1 MQDQQGPDGHPQ
13 PATGS
18 QLKTSFAEFV
28 VLTALLISLTA
39 MSIDIMLPSLPQIGA
54 AFSVAH
60 VNETQQIIT
69 SYMVGLGFGQLAWG
83 PLSDRFGRKLLLL
96 LGLFVF
102 VLGSLACLL
111 APTFGA
117 MLAARMVQGFGGA
130 AARVISV
137 AIVRD
142 LFAGRQMA
150 RVMSTV
156 MTVFIAVPIFAPSIG
171 QGLAHVGNWRW
182 TFYVLLAAGM
192 IGMVWAGNRLSETAR
207 PAGAGSPGFIAG
219 AMAVL
224 RNKVTS
230 GYTAASGFMFG
241 CLVSYI
247 SSAQQIFVDVYD
259 LGQLF
264 PVMFGAL
271 ACSLAVASFTNAR
284 LVQRLGMRRASH
296 SALIALIA
304 LSLAMSL
311 ASVTGRPP
319 LLVFGPL
326 MAGAFFCFGLIFANF
341 NAIAMQ
347 PMAHVAGTAASLIG
361 FFSTMTGAAL
371 GWFVG
376 RMFDGTVRPIS
387 IGFLLLGIAAFVCVL
402 AVEGRNGLLR
412 GE

>member
-13 PATGS
+13 IAAGPR
-18 QLKTSFAEFV
+18 LKTSFAEFV
-28 VLTALLISLTA
+28 GLTALLISLTA

-60 VNETQQIIT
+60 ANETQQIIT
-69 SYMVGLGFGQLAWG
+69 SYMVGLGFGQLVWG

-111 APTFGA
+111 APAFGV

-156 MTVFIAVPIFAPSIG
+156 MTVFIAVPIFAPSVG
-171 QGLAHVGNWRW
+171 QALAHVGNWRW
-182 TFYVLLAAGM
+182 IFYVLLAAGL
-192 IGMVWAGNRLSETAR
+192 IGMLWAGNRLSETAR
-207 PAGAGSPGFIAG
+207 PGTASLGFVAGCL
-219 AMAVL
+219 AVL
-224 RNKVTS
+224 RNRVTL
-230 GYTAASGFMFG
+230 GYTIAGGFMFG

-247 SSAQQIFVDVYD
+247 SSAQQIFVDVYG
-259 LGQLF
+259 LGTWF

-271 ACSLAVASFTNAR
+271 ASSLAVASFTNAR

-296 SALIALIA
+296 TALIALIA
-304 LSLAMSL
+304 VSLAMTL
-311 ASVTGRPP
+311 ASIAGRPP
-319 LLVFGPL
+319 LAVFGPL

-387 IGFLLLGIAAFVCVL
+387 IGFLLLGIAAFVCVFT
-402 AVEGRNGLLR
+402 VEGRNGLLK

>member
-1 MQDQQGPDGHPQ
+1 MQDQHGPDGHPQ
-13 PATGS
+13 TASGPR
-18 QLKTSFAEFV
+18 LKTSFAEFV

-39 MSIDIMLPSLPQIGA
+39 MSIDIMLPSLPQIGT
-54 AFSVAH
+54 AFAVDHA
-60 VNETQQIIT
+60 NETQQILT

-111 APTFGA
+111 APTFGV

-156 MTVFIAVPIFAPSIG
+156 MTVFIAVPIFAPSVG
-171 QGLAHVGNWRW
+171 QALAHVGNWRW
-182 TFYVLLAAGM
+182 TFYVLLAAGL
-192 IGMVWAGNRLSETAR
+192 IGMLWAGNRLSETAR
-207 PAGAGSPGFIAG
+207 PGTASLGFVAGCL
-219 AMAVL
+219 AVL
-224 RNKVTS
+224 RNRVTL
-230 GYTAASGFMFG
+230 GYTIAGGFMFA

-247 SSAQQIFVDVYD
+247 SSAQQIFVDVYA
-259 LGQLF
+259 LGTWF

-271 ACSLAVASFTNAR
+271 ASSLAVASFTNAR

-304 LSLAMSL
+304 ISLTMSL
-311 ASVTGRPP
+311 TSIAGRPP
-319 LLVFGPL
+319 LLVFGLL

-361 FFSTMTGAAL
+361 FVSTMTGAVL

-402 AVEGRNGLLR
+402 AVEGRNGLLK

>member
-1 MQDQQGPDGHPQ
+1 MQDKLGPDGQ
-13 PATGS
+13 PISGLG
-18 QLKTSFAEFV
+18 LKTSFAEFV

-54 AFSVAH
+54 AFSVANA
-60 VNETQQIIT
+60 NETQQIIT
-69 SYMVGLGFGQLAWG
+69 SYMLGLGIGQLAWG
-83 PLSDRFGRKLLLL
+83 PLSDRFGRKVLLLI
-96 LGLFVF
+96 GLFIF

-111 APTFGA
+111 APTLNA
-117 MLAARMVQGFGGA
+117 MLGARAVQGFGGA

-142 LFAGRQMA
+142 MFAGRQMA

-156 MTVFIAVPIFAPSIG
+156 MTVFIAVPIFAPSVG
-171 QGLAHVGNWRW
+171 QALAHIGNWRW
-182 TFYVLLAAGM
+182 NFYVLLSAGL
-192 IGMVWAGNRLSETAR
+192 IGMVWAGYRLSETSR
-207 PAGAGSPGFIAG
+207 PAGAAMLGFIDG
-219 AMAVL
+219 CRTVL
-224 RNKVTS
+224 RNRVTL
-230 GYTAASGFMFG
+230 GYTIASGFMFA

-311 ASVTGRPP
+311 ASIAGRPT

-361 FFSTMTGAAL
+361 FFSTMTGASL

-387 IGFLLLGIAAFVCVL
+387 IGFLLLGIAAFACVL
-402 AVEGRNGLLR
+402 AVEGRKGLLK

>member
-1 MQDQQGPDGHPQ
+1 MQDKLGPDGQ
-13 PATGS
+13 PINGPG
-18 QLKTSFAEFV
+18 LKTSFAEFV

-54 AFSVAH
+54 AFSVANT
-60 VNETQQIIT
+60 NETQQIMT
-69 SYMVGLGFGQLAWG
+69 SYMLGLGFGQLAWG
-83 PLSDRFGRKLLLL
+83 PLSDRFGRKVLLLI
-96 LGLFVF
+96 GLFIF
-102 VLGSLACLL
+102 VLGSFACLL
-111 APTFGA
+111 APTLNA
-117 MLAARMVQGFGGA
+117 MLGARAVQGFGGA

-142 LFAGRQMA
+142 MFAGRQMA

-156 MTVFIAVPIFAPSIG
+156 MTVFIAVPIFAPSVG
-171 QGLAHVGNWRW
+171 QALAHIGNWRW
-182 TFYVLLAAGM
+182 NFYVLLAAGL
-192 IGMVWAGNRLSETAR
+192 IGMVWAGYRLSETSR
-207 PAGAGSPGFIAG
+207 PAGAAMLGFIDG
-219 AMAVL
+219 CRAVL
-224 RNKVTS
+224 RNRVTL
-230 GYTAASGFMFG
+230 GYTIASGFMFA

-247 SSAQQIFVDVYD
+247 SSAQQIFVDVYG

-311 ASVTGRPP
+311 ASIAGRPT

-361 FFSTMTGAAL
+361 FFSTMTGASL

-387 IGFLLLGIAAFVCVL
+387 IGFLLLGIAAFACVL
-402 AVEGRNGLLR
+402 AVEGRNGLLK

>member
-1 MQDQQGPDGHPQ
+1 MQDQQGPDGQPQTASHPR
-13 PATGS
+13 
-18 QLKTSFAEFV
+18 LKTTFAEFV

-60 VNETQQIIT
+60 ANETQQVIT
-69 SYMVGLGFGQLAWG
+69 SYMLGLGIGQLVWG
-83 PLSDRFGRKLLLL
+83 PLSDRFGRKFLLL
-96 LGLFVF
+96 LGLLVF
-102 VLGSLACLL
+102 VLGSFACLL
-111 APTFGA
+111 APTLGV
-117 MLAARMVQGFGGA
+117 MLAARAVQGFGGA

-156 MTVFIAVPIFAPSIG
+156 MTVFIAVPIFAPSVG
-171 QGLAHVGNWRW
+171 QALAHVGNWRW
-182 TFYVLLAAGM
+182 NFYVLLAAGL
-192 IGMVWAGNRLSETAR
+192 IGMLWAGKRLSETAR
-207 PAGAGSPGFIAG
+207 SGSASLGFVAGCL
-219 AMAVL
+219 AVL
-224 RNKVTS
+224 RNRVTL
-230 GYTAASGFMFG
+230 GYTIASGFMFA

-247 SSAQQIFVDVYD
+247 SSAQQIFVDVYG

-271 ACSLAVASFTNAR
+271 AGSLAVASFTNAR

-296 SALIALIA
+296 SALIALIV
-304 LSLAMSL
+304 LSLAMTLTSIAGRPSL
-311 ASVTGRPP
+311 A
-319 LLVFGPL
+319 VFGPL

-347 PMAHVAGTAASLIG
+347 PMAHVAGTAASLVG
-361 FFSTMTGAAL
+361 FLSTMTGASL

-402 AVEGRNGLLR
+402 TVEGRNGLLK

>member
-1 MQDQQGPDGHPQ
+1 MQDKLGPDGQ
-13 PATGS
+13 PISGLG
-18 QLKTSFAEFV
+18 LKTSFAEFV

-54 AFSVAH
+54 AFSVANA
-60 VNETQQIIT
+60 NETQQIIT
-69 SYMVGLGFGQLAWG
+69 SYMLGLGIGQLAWG
-83 PLSDRFGRKLLLL
+83 PLSDRFGRKVLLLI
-96 LGLFVF
+96 GLFIF

-111 APTFGA
+111 APTLNA
-117 MLAARMVQGFGGA
+117 MLGARAVQGFGGA

-142 LFAGRQMA
+142 MFAGRQMA

-156 MTVFIAVPIFAPSIG
+156 MTVFIAVPIFAPSVG
-171 QGLAHVGNWRW
+171 QALAHIGNWRW
-182 TFYVLLAAGM
+182 NFYVLLSAGL
-192 IGMVWAGNRLSETAR
+192 IGMVWAGYRLSETSR
-207 PAGAGSPGFIAG
+207 PAGAAMLGFIDG
-219 AMAVL
+219 CRAVL
-224 RNKVTS
+224 RNRVTL
-230 GYTAASGFMFG
+230 GYTIASGFMFA

-271 ACSLAVASFTNAR
+271 ACSLAVASSTNAR

-311 ASVTGRPP
+311 TSIAGRPA

-361 FFSTMTGAAL
+361 FFSTMTGASL

-387 IGFLLLGIAAFVCVL
+387 IGFLLLGIAAFACVL
-402 AVEGRNGLLR
+402 AVEGRKGLLK

>member
-13 PATGS
+13 VAAGPR
-18 QLKTSFAEFV
+18 LKTSFAEFV
-28 VLTALLISLTA
+28 GLTALLISLTA

-54 AFSVAH
+54 AFAVGHA
-60 VNETQQIIT
+60 NETQQVLT
-69 SYMVGLGFGQLAWG
+69 SYMVGLGVGQLVWG

-111 APTFGA
+111 APTFGV

-130 AARVISV
+130 AARVISI

-156 MTVFIAVPIFAPSIG
+156 MTVFIAVPIFAPSVG
-171 QGLAHVGNWRW
+171 QALAHVGNWRW
-182 TFYVLLAAGM
+182 IFYVLLGAGL
-192 IGMVWAGNRLSETAR
+192 IGMLWAGNRLSETAR
-207 PAGAGSPGFIAG
+207 PGMASLGFVAGCL
-219 AMAVL
+219 AVL
-224 RNKVTS
+224 RNRVTL
-230 GYTAASGFMFG
+230 GYTIAGGFMFA

-247 SSAQQIFVDVYD
+247 SSAQQIFVDVYE
-259 LGQLF
+259 LGTLF

-271 ACSLAVASFTNAR
+271 ASSLAVASFTNAR

-296 SALIALIA
+296 TALIALIA
-304 LSLAMSL
+304 VSLAMTL
-311 ASVTGRPP
+311 TAIAGRPP

-361 FFSTMTGAAL
+361 FFSTMTGASL
-371 GWFVG
+371 GWFIG

-387 IGFLLLGIAAFVCVL
+387 IGFLLLGIAALVCVL
-402 AVEGRNGLLR
+402 TVEGRNGLMK

>member
-1 MQDQQGPDGHPQ
+1 
-13 PATGS
+13 
-18 QLKTSFAEFV
+18 
-28 VLTALLISLTA
+28 
-39 MSIDIMLPSLPQIGA
+39 
-54 AFSVAH
+54 
-60 VNETQQIIT
+60 
-69 SYMVGLGFGQLAWG
+69 
-83 PLSDRFGRKLLLL
+83 
-96 LGLFVF
+96 
-102 VLGSLACLL
+102 
-111 APTFGA
+111 
-117 MLAARMVQGFGGA
+117 
-130 AARVISV
+130 
-137 AIVRD
+137 
-142 LFAGRQMA
+142 
-150 RVMSTV
+150 MSTV
-156 MTVFIAVPIFAPSIG
+156 MTVFIAVPIFAPSVG
-171 QGLAHVGNWRW
+171 QALAHIGNWRW
-182 TFYVLLAAGM
+182 NFYVLLSAGL
-192 IGMVWAGNRLSETAR
+192 IGMVWAGYRLSETSR
-207 PAGAGSPGFIAG
+207 PAGAAMLGFIDG
-219 AMAVL
+219 CRTVL
-224 RNKVTS
+224 RNRVTL
-230 GYTAASGFMFG
+230 GYTIASGFMFA

-311 ASVTGRPP
+311 TSIAGRPA

-361 FFSTMTGAAL
+361 FFSTMTGASL

-387 IGFLLLGIAAFVCVL
+387 IGFLLLGIAAFACVL
-402 AVEGRNGLLR
+402 AVEGRNGLLK